1 MKITLTTAPKKW
13 YNIGKGKRK
22 MKLSDL
28 IEDLQELATIHGKD
42 VDVEFN
48 ILIKNKNIENVE
60 RLVSSSKYHQDDDD
74 FTTLGYNNS

>member
-1 MKITLTTAPKKW
+1 
-13 YNIGKGKRK
+13 

-60 RLVSSSKYHQDDDD
+60 RLVSASRYHQDDDD
-74 FTTLGYNNS
+74 FTKLGYNNS

>member
-1 MKITLTTAPKKW
+1 
-13 YNIGKGKRK
+13 

-48 ILIKNKNIENVE
+48 ILILNDSVE

-74 FTTLGYNNS
+74 FTTLGYNS

>member
-1 MKITLTTAPKKW
+1 
-13 YNIGKGKRK
+13 

-48 ILIKNKNIENVE
+48 ILMLNDSVE
-60 RLVSSSKYHQDDDD
+60 RLVSASRYHQDDDD

>member
-1 MKITLTTAPKKW
+1 
-13 YNIGKGKRK
+13 

-28 IEDLQELATIHGKD
+28 IEDLQELAPIHGKD

-48 ILIKNKNIENVE
+48 ILILNDSVE
-60 RLVSSSKYHQDDDD
+60 RLVSASRYHQDDDD

>member
-1 MKITLTTAPKKW
+1 
-13 YNIGKGKRK
+13 

-42 VDVEFN
+42 VDVEFD

-60 RLVSSSKYHQDDDD
+60 RLVSSSKYHDDDNI
-74 FTTLGYNNS
+74 TTSLGIPISLQ

>member
-1 MKITLTTAPKKW
+1 
-13 YNIGKGKRK
+13 
-22 MKLSDL
+22 MKLSAL

-48 ILIKNKNIENVE
+48 ILILNDSVE
-60 RLVSSSKYHQDDDD
+60 RLVSASRYHQDDDD

>member
-1 MKITLTTAPKKW
+1 
-13 YNIGKGKRK
+13 

-42 VDVEFN
+42 VEVEFN
-48 ILIKNKNIENVE
+48 ILILNDSVE
-60 RLVSSSKYHQDDDD
+60 RLVSASRYHQDDDD

>member
-1 MKITLTTAPKKW
+1 
-13 YNIGKGKRK
+13 

-48 ILIKNKNIENVE
+48 ILILNDSVE
-60 RLVSSSKYHQDDDD
+60 RLVSASRYHQDDDD

>member
-1 MKITLTTAPKKW
+1 
-13 YNIGKGKRK
+13 

-60 RLVSSSKYHQDDDD
+60 RLVSASRYHQDDDD
-74 FTTLGYNNS
+74 FTTLGYNS

>member
-1 MKITLTTAPKKW
+1 
-13 YNIGKGKRK
+13 

-48 ILIKNKNIENVE
+48 ILILNDSVE
-60 RLVSSSKYHQDDDD
+60 RLVSASRYHQDDDD
-74 FTTLGYNNS
+74 FTTLGYNNNS